1 MSCRRYCDIKDCY
14 EDEDDGRVHSI
25 DFETRE
31 FLKTNLSRWF
41 NAYDDICQQC
51 IMDINSDYPDFF
63 LVGNAGG
70 ISVNMKYVNNPELL
84 KEKR

>member
-1 MSCRRYCDIKDCY
+1 MSCRRYCDIRDCY
-14 EDEDDGRVHSI
+14 EDEDGGEIYSI

-31 FLKTNLSRWF
+31 FLKTSLSRWF

-63 LVGNAGG
+63 LVHGASNL
-70 ISVNMKYVNNPELL
+70 SVNMKYVNNPELL
-84 KEKR
+84 KEK